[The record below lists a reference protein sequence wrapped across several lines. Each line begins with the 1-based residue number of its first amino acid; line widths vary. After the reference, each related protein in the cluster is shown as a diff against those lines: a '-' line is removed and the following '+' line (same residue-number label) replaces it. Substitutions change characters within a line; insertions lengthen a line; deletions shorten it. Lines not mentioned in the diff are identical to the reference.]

1 MITLEQ
7 SRALVAHL
15 AQLHDATVIEPDSA
29 VRAVTLAVLDG
40 LSGVAP
46 APVAALLAPL
56 LTEVKALSDRVSVTV
71 PTPLGTW
78 ILLSPAAVADPVTYL
93 ATGLHELVHAT
104 QIARVGRAQSV
115 ADYLGSGELR
125 ALREAEA
132 AGVGLW
138 ARYLVTGQLPPVDD
152 AGVLKSDLYHLDGDD
167 LAFGREVVTSLH
179 ASASLGVIP
188 PFVVCRQAVTWLR
201 ANAPSALVG
210 EVL

>member
-15 AQLHDATVIEPDSA
+15 AALHDVTVVEPDSPGHA
-29 VRAVTLAVLDG
+29 LANAVLDAFG
-40 LSGVAP
+40 TSVPLVK
-46 APVAALLAPL
+46 PL
-56 LTEVKALSDRVSVTV
+56 LTEIRGAAARVSVTV
-71 PTPLGTW
+71 PSPFG
-78 ILLSPAAVADPVTYL
+78 IFVLLAPAAVADPVTLL

-115 ADYLGSGELR
+115 VDYLGSGELR

-132 AGVGLW
+132 GGVGLW
-138 ARYLVTGQLPPVDD
+138 ARYLVTGVLPPIEE

-167 LAFGREVVTSLH
+167 RHFAREVVASLH

-201 ANAPSALVG
+201 ANAPGALVG
-210 EVL
+210 AVL